1 MWIFATIHYHRME
14 VRKGGG
20 GGGGGV
26 GGGVGWLS
34 RLELIC
40 FSTKNNQIRLNAE
53 YIYKIIVCLFP

>member
-14 VRKGGG
+14 VGRGGG
-20 GGGGGV
+20 GGG
-26 GGGVGWLS
+26 GWLS

-53 YIYKIIVCLFP
+53 YIYKITVCLFP

>member
-20 GGGGGV
+20 GGGGGL
-26 GGGVGWLS
+26 G
-34 RLELIC
+34 RLELIF
-40 FSTKNNQIRLNAE
+40 FSTKNNQNRLNAE

>member
-14 VRKGGG
+14 V
-20 GGGGGV
+20 GGGGV
-26 GGGVGWLS
+26 GDWLGGWLS

-40 FSTKNNQIRLNAE
+40 FWTKNNQIRLNAE

>member
-14 VRKGGG
+14 VGRGWGGG
-20 GGGGGV
+20 GGGG
-26 GGGVGWLS
+26 LS

-53 YIYKIIVCLFP
+53 YIYKITVCLFP